1 MRYTSLCNT
10 PAILGGFRGLSPSE
24 LIASSLAQTWAL
36 FVRHIAHR
44 RKGATSNSLSYSS
57 CQGPWVSILLD
68 SRDSVPRWHRAHWAQ
83 IPNRIASASNDAVV
97 LGVIRQTG
105 GRGSSMAHIERRPFR
120 NVIRTDEHTAVHYTV
135 PTRAETCTTP
145 ARENLRSCYL
155 GRGMRDQIVAVRPR
169 WE

>member
-1 MRYTSLCNT
+1 LCNM
-10 PAILGGFRGLSPSE
+10 PAILGGFRGLSPCE

-68 SRDSVPRWHRAHWAQ
+68 SRDSVPRSHRAHWAQ
-83 IPNRIASASNDAVV
+83 IPNRTASASNDAVV

-120 NVIRTDEHTAVHYTV
+120 NVIRPDEHTAVHYTV
-135 PTRAETCTTP
+135 V
-145 ARENLRSCYL
+145 L
-155 GRGMRDQIVAVRPR
+155 
-169 WE
+169 